1 MSQLLRAHPG
11 ADLHAPA
18 PDEES
23 VQGAVRLV
31 QLRRVS
37 KVVDDYKHLVQFL
50 HFQLLGRLALLLDDA
65 PQRRLVPLVPRGLL
79 PLCVHPQL
87 LNVLLDGDPAVVYVD
102 TRAEDVNSLKD
113 AAILLQ
119 NQADQSH
126 GFARF

>member
-1 MSQLLRAHPG
+1 MT
-11 ADLHAPA
+11 A

-50 HFQLLGRLALLLDDA
+50 HFQLLGRLRDLALLLDDV
-65 PQRRLVPLVPRGLL
+65 PQCRLVPLVPIGLL
-79 PLCVHPQL
+79 PLCVHPQVL

-102 TRAEDVNSLKD
+102 TRAGDVNSQRRRD
-113 AAILLQ
+113 TAPE
-119 NQADQSH
+119 S
-126 GFARF
+126 G